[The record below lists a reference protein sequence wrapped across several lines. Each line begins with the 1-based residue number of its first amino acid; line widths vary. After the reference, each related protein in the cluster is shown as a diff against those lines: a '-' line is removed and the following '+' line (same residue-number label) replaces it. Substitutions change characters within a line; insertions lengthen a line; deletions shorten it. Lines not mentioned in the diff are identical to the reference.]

1 MIQYLSSVENITPEQ
16 LGGFFVGWPNPPQ
29 PETHLRLLQNAY
41 KVSIARHDASGQ
53 VVGFAYAISDK
64 VLSAFVPLVEVLPAY
79 HGQRIGTELVKRLL
93 AQLEHLYAIDLMCD
107 PELQPFYAR
116 LDMRPGTGMMYRNF
130 DHQDGA
136 NDTDA

>member
-1 MIQYLSSVENITPEQ
+1 MIQYFSSIENITPEQ

-64 VLSAFVPLVEVLPAY
+64 VLSAFIPLVEVLPAY
-79 HGQRIGTELVKRLL
+79 QGQGIGTELVKRLL
-93 AQLEHLYAIDLMCD
+93 NQLEHLYAIDLMCD

-116 LDMRPGTGMMYRNF
+116 LDMRSGTGMMYRNF
-130 DHQDGA
+130 DYQDGA